1 MRALVVEDEPTL
13 QAQLCA
19 ALEADGYSVDRSGD
33 GREGLY
39 FGLEYD
45 YDIAVIDLG
54 LPQMDGLTL
63 IGRLREAR
71 RNYPVLVLTARSSW
85 QDKVEGLESGADDYV
100 SKPFQMEE
108 ILARVRALVRRA
120 AGVAQ
125 PVIRHGRIELDTRRK
140 SVLVDGSPLE
150 LTSYEY
156 RVLEYLMLHP
166 GELVSKAV
174 LTEHLYAQDF
184 ERDSNTI
191 EVFVGRLRRK
201 LDPEGIHRPI
211 DTVRGMGY
219 RLTLVAER

>member
-1 MRALVVEDEPTL
+1 MRALIVEDEPTL

-19 ALEADGYSVDRSGD
+19 ALEADGYSVDRAGD

-45 YDIAVIDLG
+45 YDVAVIDLG
-54 LPQMDGLTL
+54 LPHMDGLTL

-100 SKPFQMEE
+100 AKPFQMEE

-125 PVIRHGRIELDTRRK
+125 PVIRLGRIELDTRRK
-140 SVLVDGSPLE
+140 SVLVANVPLE

-166 GELVSKAV
+166 GQLVSKAV

-201 LDPEGIHRPI
+201 LDPEGIYRPI

-219 RLTLVAER
+219 RLNLSTEP

>member
-1 MRALVVEDEPTL
+1 MRALIVEDEPTL
-13 QAQLCA
+13 QSQLCA
-19 ALEADGYSVDRSGD
+19 ALEADGYSVDRAGD

-125 PVIRHGRIELDTRRK
+125 PVIRLGRIALDTRRK

-166 GELVSKAV
+166 GQLVSKAV

-201 LDPEGIHRPI
+201 LDPDGSYRPI

-219 RLTLVAER
+219 RFTLTAER

>member
-1 MRALVVEDEPTL
+1 MRALIVEDEPTL

-19 ALEADGYSVDRSGD
+19 ALEADGYSVDRAGD

-45 YDIAVIDLG
+45 YDVAVIDLG
-54 LPQMDGLTL
+54 LPHMDGLTL

-100 SKPFQMEE
+100 AKPFQMEE

-125 PVIRHGRIELDTRRK
+125 PVIRLGRLELDTRRK
-140 SVLVDGSPLE
+140 SVTVSGVPLE

-166 GELVSKAV
+166 GQLVSKAV

-201 LDPEGIHRPI
+201 LDPDGSYRPI

-219 RLTLVAER
+219 RLNPSTEP